1 MLIQTR
7 VREFLSRVRESRV
20 LKYQIVVQKI
30 IFFLCRFIIRRRR
43 KKRKLLEAKA
53 TVIQRFVRGLLTRKR
68 LYLLVQAGMRINAAW
83 RQHLAYK
90 AIKSRLRRIDRPVS
104 VFLKGI
110 RNVPFHVINA
120 NTLKIRLS
128 VWWHP
133 LVRALRLHA
142 AVPFFLSLFLSF
154 IRL

>member
-83 RQHLAYK
+83 RQHLA
-90 AIKSRLRRIDRPVS
+90 
-104 VFLKGI
+104 
-110 RNVPFHVINA
+110 
-120 NTLKIRLS
+120 
-128 VWWHP
+128 
-133 LVRALRLHA
+133 
-142 AVPFFLSLFLSF
+142 
-154 IRL
+154 